1 LDGCDGQPAGGDAEK
16 GTDAMRA
23 HLSAAV
29 NEPPH
34 PTGNLI
40 VGSRACHD
48 CGYCLEGQPIVREE
62 HYGMLIARCP
72 ECGTVAALQEYPSL
86 SGWGRRLGALSAV
99 GWAGTLLCTALM
111 IVSIIE
117 AQMHWDNSAMMEPL
131 AARVEA
137 EWAPIVD
144 QVVEIRD
151 GAEFDTDTLLGRV
164 AQAQVVN
171 YGAGLTEEVSRAYL
185 SPLVDSAWLSDQ
197 DVARWRRES
206 TSIVQFL
213 RSRPLIQ
220 WVNIVLGYFAIGA
233 IAAGALYHLR
243 GRGKLVVLGLLTAMT
258 ALFATSTYAQF
269 ETKSFMTGWDAEFSS
284 AVARRECWPIT
295 CLLTMTVSLGA
306 IGAGLWLGRPIAREL
321 LCLLLPP
328 RACSSLAGLWHVD
341 GLEPPPTLT
350 DRKWRMRPSA
360 PARSRKPLPATGSG
374 AAEVE

>member
-1 LDGCDGQPAGGDAEK
+1 
-16 GTDAMRA
+16 MHA

-86 SGWGRRLGALSAV
+86 SGWGRRLGALSAA

-117 AQMHWDNSAMMEPL
+117 AQMRSDNNAIE
-131 AARVEA
+131 ARLIERIEA
-137 EWAPIVD
+137 EWSPIVD
-144 QVVEIRD
+144 RVVAIRND
-151 GAEFDTDTLLGRV
+151 AEFDIDTLPGRV
-164 AQAQVVN
+164 AQAQAVN
-171 YGAGLTEEVSRAYL
+171 YASGLSEETYRANA
-185 SPLVDSAWLSDQ
+185 SEFMDAAWLSDQ
-197 DVARWRRES
+197 DLAKWRRES

-220 WVNIVLGYFAIGA
+220 WVNVVLGYFAVGA

-243 GRGKLVVLGLLTAMT
+243 WRGKLVTLGLFAALTV
-258 ALFATSTYAQF
+258 LFAVSDYARF
-269 ETKSFMTGWDAEFSS
+269 DVKPNLIGWDAEY
-284 AVARRECWPIT
+284 AWVVAWRECWPTT
-295 CLLTMTVSLGA
+295 CLMTMTISLGA

-350 DRKWRMRPSA
+350 DQGWRMRPSA
-360 PARSRKPLPATGSG
+360 QARSRKPLPATGSG